1 MKQYVH
7 LACFAGGALFG
18 SVGLKLLASRDA
30 KKVYTH
36 LTAAGLRAQKSV
48 METVTAVQEEAA
60 DILAAAKDINAEREA
75 KEIEAEAEVEVDA

>member
-18 SVGLKLLASRDA
+18 SVGLRLLASRDA

>member
-18 SVGLKLLASRDA
+18 SVGLKLLTSRDA

-36 LTAAGLRAQKSV
+36 LAAAGLRAQKSV

-60 DILAAAKDINAEREA
+60 DILAAAKDINTGREA
-75 KEIEAEAEVEVDA
+75 REAEAEVNA

>member
-18 SVGLKLLASRDA
+18 SVGLKLLTSRDA

-36 LTAAGLRAQKSV
+36 LAAAGLRAQKSV
-48 METVTAVQEEAA
+48 METVTTVQEEAA
-60 DILAAAKDINAEREA
+60 DILAAAKDINTGREA
-75 KEIEAEAEVEVDA
+75 REAEAKVNA

>member
-18 SVGLKLLASRDA
+18 SVGLKLLTSRDA
-30 KKVYTH
+30 RKFYTH

-60 DILAAAKDINAEREA
+60 DILAAAKDINAERETR
-75 KEIEAEAEVEVDA
+75 EAEAEVNA

>member
-75 KEIEAEAEVEVDA
+75 KEAEVEVDA

>member
-18 SVGLKLLASRDA
+18 SVGLKLLTSRDA

-48 METVTAVQEEAA
+48 METVTTVQEEAA
-60 DILAAAKDINAEREA
+60 DILAAAKDINAGREVREA
-75 KEIEAEAEVEVDA
+75 GAEVEVDA

>member
-18 SVGLKLLASRDA
+18 SVGLKLLTSRDA

-48 METVTAVQEEAA
+48 METVAAVQEEAA
-60 DILAAAKDINAEREA
+60 DILAAAKDVNAEREA
-75 KEIEAEAEVEVDA
+75 NEAEAEVEVNA

>member
-18 SVGLKLLASRDA
+18 SVGLKLLTSRDA

-48 METVTAVQEEAA
+48 METVAAVQEEAA
-60 DILAAAKDINAEREA
+60 DILAAAKDVNAEREA
-75 KEIEAEAEVEVDA
+75 KEAEVEVNA

>member
-18 SVGLKLLASRDA
+18 SVGLRLLTSRDA

-48 METVTAVQEEAA
+48 METVTTVQEEAA
-60 DILAAAKDINAEREA
+60 DILAAAKDINTGREA
-75 KEIEAEAEVEVDA
+75 REAEAEVEVNA

>member
-18 SVGLKLLASRDA
+18 SVGLKLLTSRDA

-48 METVTAVQEEAA
+48 METVTTVQEEAA
-60 DILAAAKDINAEREA
+60 DILAAAKDINTGREA
-75 KEIEAEAEVEVDA
+75 REAEAEAEVNA

>member
-18 SVGLKLLASRDA
+18 SVGLKLLTSRDA

-48 METVTAVQEEAA
+48 METVAAVQEEAA
-60 DILAAAKDINAEREA
+60 DILAAAKDVNAEREA
-75 KEIEAEAEVEVDA
+75 KEAEAEVEVEVNA

>member
-18 SVGLKLLASRDA
+18 SVGLKLLTSRDA

-75 KEIEAEAEVEVDA
+75 REAEAEVDA

>member
-60 DILAAAKDINAEREA
+60 DILAAAKDINADREA
-75 KEIEAEAEVEVDA
+75 KEAEAEVEVNA

>member
-18 SVGLKLLASRDA
+18 SVGLKLLTSRDA

-36 LTAAGLRAQKSV
+36 LAAAGLRAQKSV
-48 METVTAVQEEAA
+48 METVTTVQEEAA
-60 DILAAAKDINAEREA
+60 DILAAAKDINAGREA
-75 KEIEAEAEVEVDA
+75 REAGAEVEVDA

>member
-18 SVGLKLLASRDA
+18 SVGLKLLTSRDA

-48 METVTAVQEEAA
+48 METVAAVQEEAA

-75 KEIEAEAEVEVDA
+75 KEAEAEVEVEA

>member
-1 MKQYVH
+1 M
-7 LACFAGGALFG
+7 
-18 SVGLKLLASRDA
+18 GLKLLASRDA

-60 DILAAAKDINAEREA
+60 DILAAAKDINADREA
-75 KEIEAEAEVEVDA
+75 KEAEAEVEVEA

>member
-60 DILAAAKDINAEREA
+60 DILAAAKDVNAEREA
-75 KEIEAEAEVEVDA
+75 KEAEAEVEVKA

>member
-1 MKQYVH
+1 MKQYTH

-18 SVGLKLLASRDA
+18 SVGIKLLMSRDA

-48 METVTAVQEEAA
+48 METVTTVQEEAA
-60 DILAAAKDINAEREA
+60 DILAAAKDINAAREA
-75 KEIEAEAEVEVDA
+75 AEAEAEVGDEA

>member
-75 KEIEAEAEVEVDA
+75 KEIEAEAEVEVEA

>member
-1 MKQYVH
+1 MKQYAH

-18 SVGLKLLASRDA
+18 SVGLRLLTSRDA

-48 METVTAVQEEAA
+48 METVTTVQEEAA
-60 DILAAAKDINAEREA
+60 DILAAAKDINAGREA
-75 KEIEAEAEVEVDA
+75 REAGAEVEVDA

>member
-18 SVGLKLLASRDA
+18 SVGLKLLTSRDA

-48 METVTAVQEEAA
+48 METVTTVQEEAA
-60 DILAAAKDINAEREA
+60 DILAAAKDINAGREA
-75 KEIEAEAEVEVDA
+75 REAEAEVNA

>member
-18 SVGLKLLASRDA
+18 SVGLRLLASRDA

-48 METVTAVQEEAA
+48 METVTTVQEEAA

>member
-18 SVGLKLLASRDA
+18 SVGLKLLTSRDA

-36 LTAAGLRAQKSV
+36 LAAAGLRAQKSV
-48 METVTAVQEEAA
+48 METVTTVQEEAA
-60 DILAAAKDINAEREA
+60 DILAAAKDINAGREA
-75 KEIEAEAEVEVDA
+75 REAEVEVEVNA

>member
-60 DILAAAKDINAEREA
+60 DILAAAKDVNAEREA
-75 KEIEAEAEVEVDA
+75 KEAEAEVEVDA

>member
-18 SVGLKLLASRDA
+18 SVGLKLLTSRDA

-36 LTAAGLRAQKSV
+36 LAAAGLRAQKSV
-48 METVTAVQEEAA
+48 METVTTVQEEAA
-60 DILAAAKDINAEREA
+60 DILAAAKDINTGREA
-75 KEIEAEAEVEVDA
+75 REAEVEVNA

>member
-30 KKVYTH
+30 KKVYTQ
-36 LTAAGLRAQKSV
+36 LAAAWLRAQKSV
-48 METVTAVQEEAA
+48 METAAAVQEEAA
-60 DILAAAKDINAEREA
+60 DILAAAKDVNAEREA
-75 KEIEAEAEVEVDA
+75 KEAAAEINA

>member
-18 SVGLKLLASRDA
+18 SVGLKLLTSRDA

-48 METVTAVQEEAA
+48 METVAAVQEEAA
-60 DILAAAKDINAEREA
+60 DILAAA
-75 KEIEAEAEVEVDA
+75 

>member
-18 SVGLKLLASRDA
+18 SVGLKLLTSRDA

-60 DILAAAKDINAEREA
+60 DILAAAKDVNAEREA
-75 KEIEAEAEVEVDA
+75 KEAAAEINA

>member
-18 SVGLKLLASRDA
+18 SVGLRLLTSSDA

-75 KEIEAEAEVEVDA
+75 KEAEAEVEVEA

>member
-18 SVGLKLLASRDA
+18 SVGLKLLTSRDA
-30 KKVYTH
+30 KKVYIH

-48 METVTAVQEEAA
+48 METVTTVQEEAA
-60 DILAAAKDINAEREA
+60 DILAAAKDINAGREA
-75 KEIEAEAEVEVDA
+75 REAEVEVNA

>member
-18 SVGLKLLASRDA
+18 SVGLKLLTSRDA

-36 LTAAGLRAQKSV
+36 LAAAGLRAQKSV
-48 METVTAVQEEAA
+48 METVTTVQEEAA
-60 DILAAAKDINAEREA
+60 DILAAAKDINAGREA
-75 KEIEAEAEVEVDA
+75 REAEAEVEVNA

>member
-18 SVGLKLLASRDA
+18 SVGLKLLTSRDA
-30 KKVYTH
+30 KRVYTH

-48 METVTAVQEEAA
+48 METVTTVQEEAA
-60 DILAAAKDINAEREA
+60 DILAAAKDINAGREA
-75 KEIEAEAEVEVDA
+75 REAEVEVNA

>member
-18 SVGLKLLASRDA
+18 SVGLKLLTSRDA

-48 METVTAVQEEAA
+48 METVTTVQEEAA
-60 DILAAAKDINAEREA
+60 DILAAAKDINTGREA
-75 KEIEAEAEVEVDA
+75 REAEAEVEVNA

>member
-18 SVGLKLLASRDA
+18 SVGLRLLTSRDA

-75 KEIEAEAEVEVDA
+75 KEAEAEVEVEA

>member
-18 SVGLKLLASRDA
+18 SVGLKLLTSRDA

-48 METVTAVQEEAA
+48 METVAAVQEEAA
-60 DILAAAKDINAEREA
+60 DILAAAKDVNAEREA
-75 KEIEAEAEVEVDA
+75 KETEAEVEVNA

>member
-48 METVTAVQEEAA
+48 MEAVAAVQEEAA

-75 KEIEAEAEVEVDA
+75 KEAEAEVEVEA

>member
-18 SVGLKLLASRDA
+18 SVGLRLLASRDA

-75 KEIEAEAEVEVDA
+75 KEAEAEVEVEA

>member
-18 SVGLKLLASRDA
+18 SVGLKLLTSRDA
-30 KKVYTH
+30 KNVYTH

-75 KEIEAEAEVEVDA
+75 KEAEAEVEVEA

>member
-18 SVGLKLLASRDA
+18 SVGLKLLTSRDA

-48 METVTAVQEEAA
+48 METVTTVQEEAA
-60 DILAAAKDINAEREA
+60 DILAAAKDINAGREA
-75 KEIEAEAEVEVDA
+75 REAEVEVEVNA